1 MAHVRKQLRDLMV
14 SKMKEISQFT
24 KVFNTSIFAIDK
36 ADLPAINI
44 FTESDRLDENM
55 GYIQTRNQTVSL
67 SIHAEGEDVV
77 DGLDELLV
85 LVEKKLQ
92 EDPTLNGILKNLF
105 FFKIETSFED
115 ADSARGE
122 IELSINCLYE
132 IDERDPEIFL

>member
-1 MAHVRKQLRDLMV
+1 MAHVRRQVRDRLIF
-14 SKMKEISQFT
+14 KMKEIPEFK

-44 FTESDRLDENM
+44 FTESDKLDENM
-55 GYIQTRNQTVSL
+55 GYIQVRNQTVSL
-67 SIHAEGEDVV
+67 SIHGEGGNVV
-77 DGLDELLV
+77 DDLDELLV

-92 EDPTLNGILKNLF
+92 EDPTLDGVLKSLF
-105 FFKIETSFED
+105 FFKIESSFED